1 MTFVSACFAAAV
13 AALAAAVDNP
23 SLEPDLNKKAYFFLT
38 QFKRGL
44 SNCPALRNLS
54 ESFSESE
61 SFRACQFRVLMHLE
75 YTHRFKEVQRA
86 SESFRELQRER
97 ER

>member
-44 SNCPALRNLS
+44 SNCPALFFNGFKWRFLSKMGHVHYNLDLLV
-54 ESFSESE
+54 ESYGG
-61 SFRACQFRVLMHLE
+61 M
-75 YTHRFKEVQRA
+75 
-86 SESFRELQRER
+86 
-97 ER
+97 

>member
-23 SLEPDLNKKAYFFLT
+23 SLEPDLNKKACFFLT

-44 SNCPALRNLS
+44 SNCPALFFNGFKWRFLS
-54 ESFSESE
+54 KMGRGKSPSWPSDPLHMKGF
-61 SFRACQFRVLMHLE
+61 L
-75 YTHRFKEVQRA
+75 RFEPPLKSPR
-86 SESFRELQRER
+86 
-97 ER
+97 

>member
-44 SNCPALRNLS
+44 SNCPALFFNG
-54 ESFSESE
+54 
-61 SFRACQFRVLMHLE
+61 
-75 YTHRFKEVQRA
+75 FK
-86 SESFRELQRER
+86 
-97 ER
+97 